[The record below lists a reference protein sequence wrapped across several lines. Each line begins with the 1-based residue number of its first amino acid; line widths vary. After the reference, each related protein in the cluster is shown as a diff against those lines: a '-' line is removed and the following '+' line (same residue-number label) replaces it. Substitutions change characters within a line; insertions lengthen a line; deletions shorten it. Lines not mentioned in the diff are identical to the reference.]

1 MSPKDSRSYTRERLL
16 RSGWWPVILFIV
28 AILVVILFVYVVVHP
43 SKPKFYLH
51 DATVLAFNL
60 TSPNLL
66 SSYLQAIYLLIF
78 SYSVTLSSRNP
89 NNRVGIYYDGLDVYG
104 SYNNQQI
111 TLAATIAPL
120 YQGHNEV
127 DAWSPYLRGDSIPI
141 APFLVDALTQDEAD
155 GFFFLWVKIEGRLRW
170 KVGDWKSGRY
180 HVFVNCPA
188 YLSFD
193 RSNDSSFPTQ
203 MIRFRQSSTC
213 TVDI

>member
-1 MSPKDSRSYTRERLL
+1 MAKDCGNHGRDHLFRSIITCVAFL
-16 RSGWWPVILFIV
+16 VILVLLIV
-28 AILVVILFVYVVVHP
+28 LIVFLVLRPH
-43 SKPKFYLH
+43 KPKFYLQ
-51 DATVLAFNL
+51 DATVLSFNAS
-60 TSPNLL
+60 SPNVL
-66 SSYLQAIYLLIF
+66 STYLQ
-78 SYSVTLSSRNP
+78 VTLSSRNP
-89 NNRVGIYYDGLDVYG
+89 NNRVGIYYDGLDVYAT
-104 SYNNQQI
+104 YNNQQI

-120 YQGHNEV
+120 YQGHNDV